1 MTDMPDKIDMNQTP
15 SSKKRLCS
23 HHTKQGRP
31 CRAWAIRG
39 SDPPVCS
46 IHARKTV
53 SPGAPSGNTY
63 ALKHGYYSK
72 TVRERLAAED
82 LEKIQDPA
90 LQGELAV
97 GRLILADLFTYYF
110 SPGLSFEQKLAAA
123 PLINA
128 ILRTNTH
135 IAVRVNPDIVDWD
148 EILDNLKEEWGEI

>member
-1 MTDMPDKIDMNQTP
+1 MPDMIDMHQIP

-23 HHTKQGRP
+23 HLTKGGQP

-63 ALKHGYYSK
+63 ALKHGYYSRA
-72 TVRERLAAED
+72 VRERLAAED
-82 LEKIQDPA
+82 LEKIQTPA
-90 LQGELAV
+90 LHGELVA
-97 GRLILADLFTYYF
+97 GRLVLADLLTYYF
-110 SPGLSFEQKLAAA
+110 SPDLSFDRKMAAV

-128 ILRTNTH
+128 ILRTNAR
-135 IAVRVNPDIVDWD
+135 IAVRVNPDTVDWD